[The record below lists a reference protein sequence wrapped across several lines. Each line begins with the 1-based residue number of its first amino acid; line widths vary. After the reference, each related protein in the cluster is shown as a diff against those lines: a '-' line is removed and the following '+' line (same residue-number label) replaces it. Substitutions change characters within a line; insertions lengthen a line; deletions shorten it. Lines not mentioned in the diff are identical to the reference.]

1 MIFAFGND
9 TTDYY
14 ILPFLALWTRGLD
27 AAWPGPII
35 LLAGT
40 ADFSITPRPHHTS
53 HNPYIVPPS
62 WKWMHSWIH
71 TFLSYL
77 NVCHLSAFVELMAK
91 MTRLHEDS
99 IIIIISK
106 SWSRGHGY
114 FIFHNNHDAAAVNWS
129 SYFNR
134 EASVTRGLYSCWRH
148 NAAIYFFDMGF
159 VSSVGYSEQT
169 EHYSGTEFGRLKEDK
184 TIICGIYHSF
194 KHLEDN
200 VIKLCLSSAHNN
212 YLVSPAPVCSGWPV
226 W

>member
-1 MIFAFGND
+1 MD
-9 TTDYY
+9 T
-14 ILPFLALWTRGLD
+14 GLD

-40 ADFSITPRPHHTS
+40 ADFSITPHPHPPS

-71 TFLSYL
+71 TFLFYL
-77 NVCHLSAFVELMAK
+77 NVCHLSTFVELMAK
-91 MTRLHEDS
+91 VTRRHEDS
-99 IIIIISK
+99 IISK

-148 NAAIYFFDMGF
+148 NYLLLWYGICIFILQQ
-159 VSSVGYSEQT
+159 VTVN
-169 EHYSGTEFGRLKEDK
+169 RLNI
-184 TIICGIYHSF
+184 TAVLS
-194 KHLEDN
+194 LEDWRKIRPSF
-200 VIKLCLSSAHNN
+200 VAFTTVLSI
-212 YLVSPAPVCSGWPV
+212 
-226 W
+226 

>member
-1 MIFAFGND
+1 MDAFMD
-9 TTDYY
+9 SYF
-14 ILPFLALWTRGLD
+14 PFLSKCLPLICICGVD
-27 AAWPGPII
+27 GE
-35 LLAGT
+35 G
-40 ADFSITPRPHHTS
+40 DQ
-53 HNPYIVPPS
+53 
-62 WKWMHSWIH
+62 
-71 TFLSYL
+71 
-77 NVCHLSAFVELMAK
+77 
-91 MTRLHEDS
+91 LHEDS
-99 IIIIISK
+99 IISK

-134 EASVTRGLYSCWRH
+134 EASVTRGLYSCWTYI
-148 NAAIYFFDMGF
+148 AGIYFFGMGF
-159 VSSVGYSEQT
+159 DSSAGYSEQT

-194 KHLEDN
+194 EHLEDN